1 MKKRLAK
8 SMTMMLIVAFLV
20 AFMPLKVVEAK
31 GKTKLSASK
40 CTIQVGKTYDL
51 KLKNAKNVKWKTSNR
66 AITTITRKNTNTV
79 RIKGK
84 KAGKATIT
92 GKYKKK
98 KYKCVVTVKAK
109 QQEQE
114 HPALNATDVTLYY
127 LDEDNKDY
135 IEYDANH
142 IREFCFTV
150 TGTKKEVDKWE
161 LIGEDKDFFNLTTYG
176 KLTMRW
182 EPSYENNPVKVKVRA
197 TLENGKVLE
206 ANVKAY
212 SEGVLY
218 LEKLLTQF
226 ENTYITNTMTEYEKV
241 DKIAWYISTY
251 TDYKAGC
258 SGWTNLF
265 IRGYGDCAASRV
277 AVAELCKRQ
286 GIKAQGC
293 SFEYHGETIVKAD
306 GKYYMVITGY
316 NEPKPR
322 SYAIYEI
329 VTDDMES
336 FCKERDVYWGWLK

>member
-8 SMTMMLIVAFLV
+8 SMTIMLIVTFLV
-20 AFMPLKVVEAK
+20 AFMPLNVVEAK
-31 GKTKLSASK
+31 GKPKLSASK
-40 CTIQVGKTYDL
+40 RMIQVGKTYDL

-66 AITTITRKNTNTV
+66 AIASITRKNTNTV

-84 KAGKATIT
+84 KAGKAIIT
-92 GKYKKK
+92 GTYRKK
-98 KYKCVVTVKAK
+98 KYKCVVTVNAK

-114 HPALNATDVTLYY
+114 NPALNATDVTLYY

-142 IREFCFTV
+142 IREFQFSV
-150 TGTKKEVDKWE
+150 TGTKQEVDNWE
-161 LIGEDKDFFNLTTYG
+161 LIGEDKDFFILTSYG

-182 EPSYENNPVKVKVRA
+182 GPSYENNPVTVTVRA
-197 TLENGKVLE
+197 TLENGKVLD

-212 SEGVLY
+212 SEDMLY
-218 LEKLLTQF
+218 LENFLTQF
-226 ENTYITNTMTEYEKV
+226 ENTYITSTMTEYEKV
-241 DKIAWYISTY
+241 DKIAWYISAY
-251 TDYKAGC
+251 TDYKAYC
-258 SGWTNLF
+258 SSWTDLF
-265 IRGYGDCAASRV
+265 ICGYGDCAASRV

-293 SFEYHGETIVKAD
+293 SFEYHGQTIVKAD

-336 FCKERDVYWGWLK
+336 FCKEHGVYWGWLR